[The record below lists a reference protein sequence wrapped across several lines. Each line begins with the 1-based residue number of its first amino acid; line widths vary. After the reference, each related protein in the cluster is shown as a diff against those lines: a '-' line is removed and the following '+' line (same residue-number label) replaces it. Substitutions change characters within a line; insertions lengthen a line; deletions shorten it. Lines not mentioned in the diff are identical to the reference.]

1 LLALIVTG
9 AGIAVGALR
18 WTGES
23 PYGSDNDEYR
33 LVARSLVNGAGPVS
47 AGEGTKYPVGYPLVL
62 AACDALHLPVDGS
75 ALGLNALLVF
85 VIAALVGWT
94 TWTAAPW
101 PLPWLAA
108 FFVVTSSELWSSTFT
123 IMPDVLFVALLA
135 LMLRVLWVRRSTRP
149 ASLTLCLS
157 GLTLGMM
164 MVRTAGLFMVVPA
177 TAGLLTGPPSQKRWA
192 WLPGAVAVACIVLN
206 LTLVASLP
214 PHTTG

>member
-1 LLALIVTG
+1 PRADTMTSFAHAIPGPTPVSSGRAWPRWSASLLALIVTG

-85 VIAALVGWT
+85 VIAALV
-94 TWTAAPW
+94 
-101 PLPWLAA
+101 
-108 FFVVTSSELWSSTFT
+108 
-123 IMPDVLFVALLA
+123 
-135 LMLRVLWVRRSTRP
+135 
-149 ASLTLCLS
+149 
-157 GLTLGMM
+157 
-164 MVRTAGLFMVVPA
+164 
-177 TAGLLTGPPSQKRWA
+177 
-192 WLPGAVAVACIVLN
+192 
-206 LTLVASLP
+206 
-214 PHTTG
+214 